1 MRLLLLVVLAASF
14 GTVRTAHAGDRGQFD
29 WKAPRASYW
38 WDGGAIPFLYLPL
51 AMNLGYRAFREPP
64 AEPVMFSKMEGGRS
78 YDGGQFPVT
87 MLWVDAIAAGGAI
100 VLGGDDSRWHHAKG
114 FAQGL
119 AMTSMLT
126 ALAKSTFGR
135 HRPMYDLGDGA
146 VNPKDSSKSFWSGH
160 SSMTLAT
167 ATYLGLYARQHL
179 FDRWRPEGT
188 LPWWEV
194 ASYAALAVGAAAIPY
209 SQYHLNRHHASDV
222 ITGSLVGATV
232 AGLAYWFQERNY
244 RRDKAHP
251 SEVGKPEPMTLSILP
266 DSSMRGLSL
275 SGTW

>member
-1 MRLLLLVVLAASF
+1 MPVVVLLGLFGNVRSAA
-14 GTVRTAHAGDRGQFD
+14 ADDHGQFD
-29 WKAPRASYW
+29 WRAPSGSYL
-38 WDGGAIPFLYLPL
+38 WDGGAVPFLYLPL
-51 AMNLGYRAFREPP
+51 AMSLGYRAFHDPP
-64 AEPVMFSKMEGGRS
+64 PEPVMFSKMEGGQS
-78 YDGGQFPVT
+78 YDGGQYPVT
-87 MLWVDAIAAGGAI
+87 MLYVDAALAGGTI
-100 VLGGDDSRWHHAKG
+100 IFGGDDSRWHHAKG

-135 HRPMYDLGDGA
+135 HRPMYDLSDGA
-146 VNPKDSSKSFWSGH
+146 VNVGDTSKSFWSGH

-188 LPWWEV
+188 LPWWEI

-209 SQYHLNRHHASDV
+209 SQYALNRHHASDV
-222 ITGSLVGATV
+222 ITGSLVGASV

-244 RRDKAHP
+244 RKEKSR
-251 SEVGKPEPMTLSILP
+251 SEIRRPELRNVTITPDASI
-266 DSSMRGLSL
+266 RGVSV
-275 SGTW
+275 SGSW